1 MGKEL
6 VRGKMM
12 KRPFN
17 PIVLVTSLLLGGV
30 LLSSCAQKETA
41 ETPAPP
47 QTPPDAIQTLM
58 LTYETE
64 LGPETSARFQ
74 VASDGTFVRLGNET
88 EKWRLFDTKNR
99 TITFVDQTAGTATE
113 VTFDEALGELNRKLA
128 EIPAEGA
135 PTATVVEGPGEP
147 ERGHP
152 THRIRVDVGSFS
164 REITLSKDLL
174 LPGEFFAM
182 KVITDP
188 LDPRYAPILK
198 DVVPVLVRQNGTL
211 LSETSRLEVEG
222 GEPVTATTKLVSV
235 TTVQLSRKA
244 FELPDGITVTK
255 KGDVSPETPATESR

>member
-1 MGKEL
+1 M
-6 VRGKMM
+6 R
-12 KRPFN
+12 RPFN
-17 PIVLVTSLLLGGV
+17 PIMPATLLLLTGLL
-30 LLSSCAQKETA
+30 LLSCGQKETA
-41 ETPAPP
+41 EVPARP
-47 QTPPDAIQTLM
+47 QTPSDSIQTLM
-58 LTYETE
+58 LTYETQ

-88 EKWRLFDTKNR
+88 EKWRLFDTKKR

-113 VTFDEALGELNRKLA
+113 VTFDAALAELNRKLA
-128 EIPAEGA
+128 EVPAEGTPA
-135 PTATVVEGPGEP
+135 ASVVEGPGEP

-152 THRIRVDVGSFS
+152 THRIRINVGSFS
-164 REITLSKDLL
+164 REITLSKDPL

-211 LSETSRLEVEG
+211 LSETSHLEVEE

-244 FELPDGITVTK
+244 FELPDGITVT
-255 KGDVSPETPATESR
+255 ETTGAPAEAPAAATE